1 MKNEEIYIPI
11 VIAGGGPS
19 GSRLALE
26 LVWLKTPN
34 LEQEE
39 SK

>member
-1 MKNEEIYIPI
+1 MNSEEIYPSI
-11 VIAGGGPS
+11 VIAGGGAT

-26 LVWLKTPN
+26 LVWLKTPT

-39 SK
+39 LK